1 MDKKDRKEMKNMGGK
16 NLEIKKMVATNIQP
30 ILLNWVFVLCN
41 VFSWA
46 DGLIQGQL
54 RPV

>member
-1 MDKKDRKEMKNMGGK
+1 MDKKDRKEMKNMG
-16 NLEIKKMVATNIQP
+16 KKTWKLKKVATEYIAISNK
-30 ILLNWVFVLCN
+30 LSFVLYN

-46 DGLIQGQL
+46 DELIQGQL